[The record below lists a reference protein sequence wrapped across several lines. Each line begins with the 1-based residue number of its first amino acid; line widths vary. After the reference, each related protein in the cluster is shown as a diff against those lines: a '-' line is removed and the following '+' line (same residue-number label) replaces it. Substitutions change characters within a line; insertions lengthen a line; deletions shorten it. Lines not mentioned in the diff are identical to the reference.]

1 MGLLNISATSDT
13 LHRVILLDRL
23 HTFFSILGTFLWW
36 IESFIIG
43 RNKIFVVSDDQ
54 STILS
59 VLLFLLYTADVLA
72 VVQLHRLH
80 GHSYADD
87 TAIYFSYVESLG
99 HTQRT
104 IIMAYHYAISSWM
117 SLNRLKLNIDKTQ
130 FIWLGTTQKLA
141 KVNITSIT
149 HDVRDICVSDK
160 VTCLGI
166 LIDSQLTFADCMKRL
181 TGNCFYQLW
190 QL

>member
-1 MGLLNISATSDT
+1 
-13 LHRVILLDRL
+13 
-23 HTFFSILGTFLWW
+23 
-36 IESFIIG
+36 
-43 RNKIFVVSDDQ
+43 
-54 STILS
+54 
-59 VLLFLLYTADVLA
+59 
-72 VVQLHRLH
+72 
-80 GHSYADD
+80 
-87 TAIYFSYVESLG
+87 
-99 HTQRT
+99 
-104 IIMAYHYAISSWM
+104 M

-181 TGNCFYQLW
+181 TGNCFYQL
-190 QL
+190 